1 MFPVACTV
9 APITYVNDSIRELI
23 TIKRINKIVYSG
35 ICPNHIANIYSVS
48 KIIGIENNNNR
59 KNENFAPVKKS
70 RNHRYSHYMRMISQ
84 FVDSSL

>member
-70 RNHRYSHYMRMISQ
+70 RNIR
-84 FVDSSL
+84 L